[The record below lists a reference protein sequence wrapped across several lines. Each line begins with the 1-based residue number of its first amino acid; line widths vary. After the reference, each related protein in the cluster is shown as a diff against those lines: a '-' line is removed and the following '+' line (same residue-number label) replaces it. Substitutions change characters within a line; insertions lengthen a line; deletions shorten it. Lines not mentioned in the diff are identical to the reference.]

1 MNTIWI
7 IGAGKFGR
15 KATRTLKRLDTDADM
30 VVVDDN
36 PAELKGYDCQTVCQ
50 DGIEWL
56 VSGLDT
62 AAFPGM

>member
-1 MNTIWI
+1 MNMIWI

-50 DGIEWL
+50 DGIE
-56 VSGLDT
+56 
-62 AAFPGM
+62 